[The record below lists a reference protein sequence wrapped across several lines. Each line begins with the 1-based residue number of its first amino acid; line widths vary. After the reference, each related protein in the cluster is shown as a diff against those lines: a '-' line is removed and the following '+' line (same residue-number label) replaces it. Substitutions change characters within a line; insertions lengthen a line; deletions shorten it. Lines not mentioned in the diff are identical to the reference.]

1 MTAARLAW
9 LVVALVLWV
18 PGASA
23 DAKSASKPPPTP
35 KPGTYSVPGNIKSNC
50 SAPVEGKLMAWL
62 ATVPDGSTVRF
73 AADGCYGQDGTIT
86 LTGRKGLVL
95 DGRGA
100 EFRALTPG
108 DSHRANWRFV
118 GGSDLTV
125 QNMAV
130 RGSDPQGAYD
140 PSVEWQHGYSIEGV
154 QRMTLT
160 SVQVRETWGD
170 GIDLWHGA
178 DSPACGDDAS
188 SARNIKI
195 SGATLERNGRQ
206 GLAVVDAEGVTLRDS
221 TVGPVAWSSVD
232 LETDDDCE
240 IARDVTI
247 DHNSFGAN
255 RYGVVASVGFGGNPQ
270 VGDVTVTD
278 NVQTA
283 PTGLGPPATG
293 ECWAPVRI
301 LSPDGVYR
309 GRYTFRDNHFLARW
323 NGFEFRR
330 VNNVAVDANTV
341 DYGTASGCS
350 AGAGVLMVD
359 SHTVAITNN
368 LFNGAAQ
375 VFTADAAST
384 NIDAQGTTT
393 TTSGTATAAPTATA
407 VPTATAAPTAT
418 EPTPQGE
425 APEAPPSSEEQNPSP
440 TGEPPSPRA
449 TEPTVPAGSG
459 GEQPADAHGPGHHSR
474 APGAVGP

>member
-1 MTAARLAW
+1 MRSAVRLAALVAA
-9 LVVALVLWV
+9 LVVCV
-18 PGASA
+18 PAASA
-23 DAKSASKPPPTP
+23 AAKPAPKPTP
-35 KPGTYSVPGNIKSNC
+35 TPTPTPGTYSVPGNIKSNC

-73 AADGCYGQDGTIT
+73 AANGCYGQDGTIT

-100 EFRALTPG
+100 QFRALTAG

-118 GGSDLTV
+118 RGSDLTV

-154 QRMTLT
+154 QGMNLT
-160 SVQVRETWGD
+160 NVQARETWGD

-195 SGATLERNGRQ
+195 SGATLEHNGRQ
-206 GLAVVDAEGVTLRDS
+206 GLAVVDAEGVTLQGS

-240 IARDVTI
+240 IARHVTI

-255 RYGVVASVGFGGNPQ
+255 RYGVVASVGFGGDPQ

-301 LSPDGVYR
+301 LSPEGLYRDGYSFR
-309 GRYTFRDNHFLARW
+309 GNHFLARW
-323 NGFEFRR
+323 NGYEFRR
-330 VNNVAVDANTV
+330 VDNIAVDANTV

-368 LFNGAAQ
+368 RFNGANQ

-384 NIDAQGTTT
+384 GISSQGNTAGD
-393 TTSGTATAAPTATA
+393 GTATAAPTT
-407 VPTATAAPTAT
+407 TAAPTAT
-418 EPTPQGE
+418 AGPTATASTPQGN
-425 APEAPPSSEEQNPSP
+425 APVAPPSGEGQSSSP
-440 TGEPPSPRA
+440 TDGSTSPPT
-449 TEPTVPAGSG
+449 TEPTAAPGSG
-459 GEQPADAHGPGHHSR
+459 SDQPAQAHGAGHRSP
-474 APGAVGP
+474 AS

>member
-1 MTAARLAW
+1 
-9 LVVALVLWV
+9 
-18 PGASA
+18 
-23 DAKSASKPPPTP
+23 
-35 KPGTYSVPGNIKSNC
+35 
-50 SAPVEGKLMAWL
+50 
-62 ATVPDGSTVRF
+62 
-73 AADGCYGQDGTIT
+73 
-86 LTGRKGLVL
+86 
-95 DGRGA
+95 
-100 EFRALTPG
+100 
-108 DSHRANWRFV
+108 
-118 GGSDLTV
+118 
-125 QNMAV
+125 
-130 RGSDPQGAYD
+130 
-140 PSVEWQHGYSIEGV
+140 
-154 QRMTLT
+154 
-160 SVQVRETWGD
+160 
-170 GIDLWHGA
+170 
-178 DSPACGDDAS
+178 
-188 SARNIKI
+188 
-195 SGATLERNGRQ
+195 
-206 GLAVVDAEGVTLRDS
+206 
-221 TVGPVAWSSVD
+221 VD

-255 RYGVVASVGFGGNPQ
+255 HYGVVASVGFGGNPQ

-301 LSPDGVYR
+301 LSPDGLYR
-309 GRYTFRDNHFLARW
+309 GGYTFRGNHFLARW

-368 LFNGAAQ
+368 LFNGADQ

-384 NIDAQGTTT
+384 NIDAQGNTT
-393 TTSGTATAAPTATA
+393 TTSSGGAPTATA
-407 VPTATAAPTAT
+407 GPTATAAPTAT